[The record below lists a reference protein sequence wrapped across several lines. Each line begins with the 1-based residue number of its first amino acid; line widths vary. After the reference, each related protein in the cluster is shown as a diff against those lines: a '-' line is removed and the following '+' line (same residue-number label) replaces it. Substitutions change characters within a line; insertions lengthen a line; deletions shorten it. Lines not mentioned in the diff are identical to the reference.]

1 MAPPSAPTGDPMR
14 VPLCVLTAALVVGC
28 GGGDGQPTFPEL
40 APVKGVVK
48 RVGVPVKGGTIQ
60 FLPDPARPD
69 FLTNS
74 EVGEDGTFTLTTVR
88 TTDKTGERKT
98 GAPVGKYRAMYQPP
112 LGDQTAGGQLDPIT
126 VPGPFDVKPSG
137 SEITVDVPKK

>member
-1 MAPPSAPTGDPMR
+1 
-14 VPLCVLTAALVVGC
+14 
-28 GGGDGQPTFPEL
+28 
-40 APVKGVVK
+40 VKGVVK
-48 RVGVPVKGGTIQ
+48 RAGQPVKGGTVQ
-60 FLPDPARPD
+60 FLPDPDRPE

-74 EVGEDGTFTLTTVR
+74 EVGPDGTFTLTTVR

-126 VPGPFDVKPSG
+126 IPGPFEVNAGGGD
-137 SEITVDVPKK
+137 ITVDLPKK

>member
-1 MAPPSAPTGDPMR
+1 MRPT
-14 VPLCVLTAALVVGC
+14 LFVLATALVAGC
-28 GGGDGQPTFPEL
+28 GGGDNQPTFPDL
-40 APVKGVVK
+40 TPVKGVVK
-48 RVGVPVKGGTIQ
+48 RAGQPVKGGTVQ
-60 FLPDPARPD
+60 FLPDPDRPE

-74 EVGEDGTFTLTTVR
+74 EVGQDGTFTLTTVR

-126 VPGPFDVKPSG
+126 VPGPFEVKAG
-137 SEITVDVPKK
+137 GGDITVDLPKK